1 MRHTLFKSRWHTPR
15 RPYSGDWRHNPWI
28 NNAQDNSSPAR
39 IGVADDITQ
48 ARQQKAAIRVW
59 EDEGGSIRTDGNVL
73 R

>member
-28 NNAQDNSSPAR
+28 NNAQENSSPAR
-39 IGVADDITQ
+39 IGVADDIPQ
-48 ARQQKAAIRVW
+48 ERQQKAAIRVW

>member
-48 ARQQKAAIRVW
+48 ERQQKAAIRVW
-59 EDEGGSIRTDGNVL
+59 EDEGGSIRTDGHVL

>member
-48 ARQQKAAIRVW
+48 ERQQKAAIRVW
-59 EDEGGSIRTDGNVL
+59 EDEGGSIRTDGPVL